1 MASATIRNFSI
12 EKLPLVILVAK
23 LKGNM
28 EIIQVSQ
35 IEISCSS
42 DLRPLTYLMKVIH
55 GNVILDEFMTALLS
69 AGGSIILSTHFQ
81 TMSKT
86 TFFRGDLPEPVVG

>member
-35 IEISCSS
+35 IEISC
-42 DLRPLTYLMKVIH
+42 LRPYTYIMKVIH

-81 TMSKT
+81 TLSKT
-86 TFFRGDLPEPVVG
+86 TIFRGDLPEPVVG

>member
-35 IEISCSS
+35 IEISCNS
-42 DLRPLTYLMKVIH
+42 DLRPLTYTVKVIH

-81 TMSKT
+81 ARSKT
-86 TFFRGDLPEPVVG
+86 TIFRGDLSEPVVG